1 VPKRKYTVLKPVHPN
16 AGIEAEYRAKLLRL
30 VREMQASYVYFLKA
44 QYRET
49 PPELALD
56 ADSVREAPA
65 WNVPTGFT
73 GVVYGPRRD
82 QFWAYV
88 EGEMLRGARGSGRIF
103 KSTES
108 AAQALRKSHAPR
120 ISATP
125 ARALERELSTLG
137 KRWQKRIDE
146 AAPKLARWFTLAAHR
161 RSQDSL
167 KKILKD
173 GGISV
178 EFKMTAPMRD
188 VLDATL
194 AENVSLIKSI
204 GSQYHTEVEGMVM
217 RSVTAGRDLQSLNK
231 ELKERY
237 GVTERR
243 ANFIALDQNNKA
255 TSSFVRV
262 RQQDLGLKAKW
273 LHSHGGKEPRPTHL
287 ANDGNVYDPAVGWFD
302 PDPKVRKRIWPG
314 QLPRCRCVSVSVVP
328 GFSLD

>member
-1 VPKRKYTVLKPVHPN
+1 MPRRKYTVLKPVHPN

-30 VREMQASYVYFLKA
+30 VRDMQDNYVYYLSA
-44 QYRET
+44 QFNAT
-49 PPELALD
+49 PPEMALD
-56 ADSVREAPA
+56 ATSREREMD
-65 WNVPTGFT
+65 
-73 GVVYGPRRD
+73 RR
-82 QFWAYV
+82 
-88 EGEMLRGARGSGRIF
+88 ARQRVA
-103 KSTES
+103 TH
-108 AAQALRKSHAPR
+108 AARKSA
-120 ISATP
+120 SQSGLP
-125 ARALERELSTLG
+125 ARNLKETLDWLQRRWT
-137 KRWQKRIDE
+137 KRMDD
-146 AAPKLARWFTLAAHR
+146 AARKLARWFTLETNK
-161 RSQDSL
+161 RSQDGL

-188 VLDATL
+188 VLEATL

-204 GSQYHTEVEGMVM
+204 GSQYHTEIEGMVM